1 MKVLIVPMSAVA
13 QTEGPFSRAEILAK
27 TFLESGIQVALC
39 GGEKGNSR
47 VVSGT
52 AHYFLSTPMPMGL
65 PKWLGSRVYP
75 FADRLGVIGKKAIH
89 SFEEVLH
96 VTGASA
102 YPYLKTSIREIRSAI
117 RDFQPNIVYSEFN
130 LSAMIAAKAESKPL
144 IASYSFPTQSVYAA
158 SPQFAGGVNKVL
170 KELKQP
176 QVRSALDLF
185 LRADCRVI
193 PSSYMLEPVGGEH
206 NLFVGPLK
214 KVPLFQTANCKNCI
228 LVYLGNGTIPINR
241 IRKVI
246 LNAFRSAPYEVYL
259 AGMHEQKDIENIH
272 LGQRFDFSALF
283 PRAAVYINHGGQN
296 SMMDGFLYG
305 IPQLV
310 YPGKVF
316 ERKYNADSVVKNGA
330 GIAINVSEFSPDS
343 VSKAVHRLTSDESFR
358 ANAEGLG
365 KSLRCLGGATAV
377 LDYISSS
384 F

>member
-1 MKVLIVPMSAVA
+1 MKILIVPMSAVA

-39 GGEKGNSR
+39 GESSKI
-47 VVSGT
+47 VSGT
-52 AHYFLSTPMPMGL
+52 AHYFLSTPVPMGL
-65 PKWLGSRVYP
+65 PKWLGNKVYP
-75 FADRLGVIGKKAIH
+75 FADRLGVIGRKPIH

-102 YPYLKTSIREIRSAI
+102 YPYLKTSIGEIRSAI
-117 RDFQPNIVYSEFN
+117 RDFQPDIVYSEFN
-130 LSAMIAAKAESKPL
+130 ISAMIAAKAESKPL
-144 IASYSFPTQSVYAA
+144 IASYSFPTQPDYAA
-158 SPQFAGGVNKVL
+158 SPQFAGGVNRVL

-176 QVRSALDLF
+176 QVKSVLDLF
-185 LRADCRVI
+185 LRADCRFI
-193 PSSYMLEPVGGEH
+193 PSSYMLEPVGGDH

-214 KVPLFQTANCKNCI
+214 KVPVSQAANCKNCI
-228 LVYLGNGTIPINR
+228 LVYLGNGTIPINH

-246 LNAFRSAPYEVYL
+246 LHTFRSTPYEVYL
-259 AGMHEQKDIENIH
+259 AGMREQKDIGNIH
-272 LGQRFDFSALF
+272 LGQRFDFSGLF

-310 YPGKVF
+310 CPGKVF

-330 GIAINVSEFSPDS
+330 GIAITTSEFSPDS
-343 VSKAVHRLTSDESFR
+343 VSKAVYRLTSNESFR
-358 ANAEGLG
+358 TNAEKLG
-365 KSLRCLGGATAV
+365 KSLRCLGGASAV
-377 LDYISSS
+377 LDYISST

>member
-13 QTEGPFSRAEILAK
+13 QMEGPFSRAEILAK

-39 GGEKGNSR
+39 GESSR

-52 AHYFLSTPMPMGL
+52 AHYFLSTPIPMGL

-75 FADRLGVIGKKAIH
+75 FADRLGIIGRKTIH

-102 YPYLKTSIREIRSAI
+102 YPYLKTSIGEIRSAI
-117 RDFQPNIVYSEFN
+117 RDFQPDIVYSEFN

-144 IASYSFPTQSVYAA
+144 MVSYSFPTQPDYAA
-158 SPQFAGGVNKVL
+158 SPQFAGGVNRVL

-176 QVRSALDLF
+176 QVKSALDLF

-193 PSSYMLEPVGGEH
+193 PSSDILEPVHGKN

-214 KVPLFQTANCKNCI
+214 KVPVSQAANRKNCI

-241 IRKVI
+241 IRKVVFDT
-246 LNAFRSAPYEVYL
+246 LRSAPYEVFL
-259 AGMHEQKDIENIH
+259 AGMRERKDIGNIH
-272 LGQRFDFSALF
+272 LGRRFDFSALF
-283 PRAAVYINHGGQN
+283 PRTAVYINHGGQN

-310 YPGKVF
+310 CPGKVF
-316 ERKYNADSVVKNGA
+316 ERKYSADSVVKNGA
-330 GIAINVSEFSPDS
+330 GIAITASEFSPDTI
-343 VSKAVHRLTSDESFR
+343 SKAVHYLTSDESFR
-358 ANAEGLG
+358 TNAEKLG
-365 KSLRCLGGATAV
+365 KSLRCLGGTTAV
-377 LDYISSS
+377 LDYICSN